1 MARPREGDG
10 IKRTI
15 RQRGDKFYAY
25 EVTSVMENGKKKT
38 VSKYLGRMDPETNE
52 LLEKIPGKSAE
63 TRRKIAEQRN
73 IEVLKEVRVADF
85 GSTYLLDRIQ
95 RRIGL
100 GNDLNDGFGT
110 ASASILSIAMTLIQC
125 DGVFDAVEG
134 TMNRTWVR
142 ELYSL
147 EGSFDSGTLS
157 RFTKKLGTS
166 HEANIERFFE
176 HRIRRN
182 KGIVAWD
189 TTTIGCNSDMDG
201 LAEYVVNNKDN
212 EDLKQ
217 VKVGLA
223 TDLRGVPLMY
233 RHYAGNVSD
242 MDTVRLLS
250 TDIERFGGSD
260 ALFVMDRGF
269 CSGWNLHFMVQNGYR
284 FVVPATTGS
293 KAIKKLLTDFNNT
306 KDAED
311 LEHEGHMY
319 KVWKTE
325 IGIAEAEGRTKADG
339 EQAYTFTLSGD
350 ENHSGK
356 EKVTAYV
363 CFDTKKYSDEVQ
375 NHKAMIS
382 SLKAAAEKI
391 DAKDPV
397 AEFRRKAGKAFRHFN
412 VEADGRK
419 VKVSVKPKSATF
431 EDNRAGLFV
440 MLASEG
446 IDWETVMAAYDARR
460 LTEQGFDRKKGESRR
475 FYTSDKGTMKGRE
488 FLRFLDLMLRCELS
502 AEIREA
508 NLSRTLTVD
517 EVISSLGCI
526 QVREYHG
533 TRYVAEID
541 KRQRELFK
549 IFNVPIPKEVDSGIQ
564 IFDF

>member
-1 MARPREGDG
+1 MSSS
-10 IKRTI
+10 KR
-15 RQRGDKFYAY
+15 F
-25 EVTSVMENGKKKT
+25 
-38 VSKYLGRMDPETNE
+38 PE
-52 LLEKIPGKSAE
+52 KV
-63 TRRKIAEQRN
+63 RKIAEQRN
-73 IEVLKEVRVADF
+73 IEVLKEVRIADF
-85 GSTYLLDRIQ
+85 GSTYLLDHIQ

-110 ASASILSIAMTLIQC
+110 ASVSILSIAMTLIQC
-125 DGVFDAVEG
+125 DGIFDAVEG

-147 EGSFDSGTLS
+147 EGAFNSGILS

-166 HEANIERFFE
+166 HEAIIERFFE

-212 EDLKQ
+212 ENLKQ

-269 CSGWNLHFMVQNGYR
+269 CSGWNLHFMIQNRYR

-306 KDAED
+306 KDAVD

-325 IGIAEAEGRTKADG
+325 IGVTKADGRTKANG
-339 EQAYTFTLSGD
+339 EQAYTFTLFGD
-350 ENHSGK
+350 ENHSEK

-397 AEFRRKAGKAFRHFN
+397 AEFRRKA
-412 VEADGRK
+412 
-419 VKVSVKPKSATF
+419 
-431 EDNRAGLFV
+431 
-440 MLASEG
+440 
-446 IDWETVMAAYDARR
+446 ARP
-460 LTEQGFDRKKGESRR
+460 
-475 FYTSDKGTMKGRE
+475 Y
-488 FLRFLDLMLRCELS
+488 
-502 AEIREA
+502 
-508 NLSRTLTVD
+508 
-517 EVISSLGCI
+517 VISTWNLMEERLRS
-526 QVREYHG
+526 H
-533 TRYVAEID
+533 
-541 KRQRELFK
+541 
-549 IFNVPIPKEVDSGIQ
+549 
-564 IFDF
+564 